1 MTSNS
6 NRSGNKPAVHALDC
20 RPHYS
25 KIQKKTNFWQSF
37 IDKIILIT
45 IMNKFITI
53 GNEKVSITEI
63 ENAKSIP
70 ELLQSR
76 VQYAILDQLNDMV
89 TRTGM
94 GNPDE
99 VKKLVLRDV
108 AFTRGGYS
116 SSFTFQMANQAVNM
130 TEVDFTSEKS
140 ISELLTLRV
149 QYAIL
154 DQLNH
159 LLSQSDNPDDSLKK
173 IKDSLALDTA
183 KIIDAFTPSK
193 NSDDN

>member
-1 MTSNS
+1 MRWTA
-6 NRSGNKPAVHALDC
+6 GPIILKF
-20 RPHYS
+20 
-25 KIQKKTNFWQSF
+25 KKTNFWQSF

-53 GNEKVSITEI
+53 GDEKVSVTEI

-76 VQYAILDQLNDMV
+76 VQYAILDQLNEMV
-89 TRTGM
+89 ARTGM

-116 SSFTFQMANQAVNM
+116 SSFTFQMANQAVNI
-130 TEVDFTSEKS
+130 TEVDFTSEKN

-173 IKDSLALDTA
+173 IKDSLVLDIL
-183 KIIDAFTPSK
+183 KIIDTFTPTK
-193 NSDDN
+193 NSDNN

>member
-1 MTSNS
+1 MRWTVSPIILN
-6 NRSGNKPAVHALDC
+6 
-20 RPHYS
+20 YS
-25 KIQKKTNFWQSF
+25 INNFCKYF
-37 IDKIILIT
+37 IPKIILILT
-45 IMNKFITI
+45 VNKFITI
-53 GNEKVSITEI
+53 GDQKASITEI

-70 ELLQSR
+70 ELLQTR

-89 TRTGM
+89 ARTGM

-130 TEVDFTSEKS
+130 TEVDFTSEKN

-173 IKDSLALDTA
+173 IKDTLALDTA
-183 KIIDAFTPSK
+183 KIIDAFIPPK